1 MDSAA
6 ALNRL
11 LAVLTERGIGL
22 GYDELGWLFESPQ
35 YKDSMTS
42 WVHESLSPA
51 TLLSLEE
58 HDLHAHIQQ
67 TNYKVTTTDGMPQP
81 MQETDLENAI
91 NTLEASTAAI
101 EKQTAILEAQ
111 RNALMKLQALNQEP
125 VSTISESDEKKSS
138 QARTKT
144 QLDLETDELTEVIQ
158 QRVGAT
164 KRHAESSL
172 NLLKTS
178 SQRQLDKDDRLLD
191 GLQKVMFRL
200 APLESSE
207 TKLPDFNL
215 LSNALVKLEGKLIKD
230 RTNAT
235 YIQTLNNLA
244 GETDGIEHDDN
255 AQAAQEAY
263 ALAEEL
269 ESLITEVDSVLEMT
283 ISRRYRAPIVN
294 ALKLSDAQ
302 AQLEQQS
309 WLEYVVRTLHELA
322 QKTEDLASCT
332 QDTLAY
338 TSAISHVSDALA
350 QTLPPPTQPPSR
362 LDRKQSVRGP
372 SPKKNVNP
380 ILHRQGVKDPALEI
394 LGYHG
399 IRVPVESGSDGEVVS
414 QALRSAMFERQ
425 SRLHDLQR
433 STEQSVAAQ
442 VAESINMV
450 DGELQNLLGVLYA
463 HSPYAT
469 VHLADSKAK
478 DRLEHLDHEIEGL
491 GDGIKRLDVDRL
503 AEAEQTRLSAA
514 LDA

>member
-42 WVHESLSPA
+42 WVHEYL
-51 TLLSLEE
+51 T
-58 HDLHAHIQQ
+58 
-67 TNYKVTTTDGMPQP
+67 TTTDGMPQP
-81 MQETDLENAI
+81 MQETDFENAI

-111 RNALMKLQALNQEP
+111 RNALRKLQAINQEP
-125 VSTISESDEKKSS
+125 VSAISESDEKKSS
-138 QARTKT
+138 QARTKA
-144 QLDLETDELTEVIQ
+144 QLDLETNELTEAIQ
-158 QRVGAT
+158 QRVGVT

-172 NLLKTS
+172 TLLKTS

-191 GLQKVMFRL
+191 GLQKVMFKL

-207 TKLPDFNL
+207 KQLPDFNL
-215 LSNALVKLEGKLIKD
+215 LSSALVKLEGKIIKD

-235 YIQTLNNLA
+235 YIETLNSLA
-244 GETDGIEHDDN
+244 GETDGFEHDDN

-309 WLEYVVRTLHELA
+309 WLEYLA

-362 LDRKQSVRGP
+362 LDRKQSVRAP
-372 SPKKNVNP
+372 SPKKNMNP

-399 IRVPVESGSDGEVVS
+399 IRIPVESGTDGEAVS

-450 DGELQNLLGVLYA
+450 DGELQNLLEVLYA